1 MPIIDFLAPY
11 FLWTGDPT
19 AWVALL
25 TLIVLEVVLGID
37 NLIFISILTNKLPQ
51 EQQARARRL
60 GISAALIMRLVLL
73 ATISFIVQ
81 LTEPLFTA
89 FGHGFSWRD
98 LILIAGGL
106 FLVWK
111 ATKEIHHTVDPDDH
125 KDTMVGAVTM
135 TLGAAIFQILLLDL
149 VFSINSIIT
158 AVGMTDEIAIMYIA
172 VIVAVSVMMLA
183 ATPLANFIAKNPT
196 IVMLALGFLLMI
208 GMTLIA
214 DGMGYHVPKG
224 YIYAAM
230 GFSALVEGLNML
242 ARKRKKGGTGG
253 HSCSRTLQGGRTVRH
268 HASGSRTMWMMLA
281 GLVIQPPLKPSPSGS
296 IASQRTTPAWRD
308 GRRRRRNRR

>member
-1 MPIIDFLAPY
+1 MQLIGFFAPH
-11 FLWTGDPT
+11 FQFVSDPT

-25 TLIVLEVVLGID
+25 TLVVLEIVLGID
-37 NLIFISILTNKLPQ
+37 NLIFISILTNKLPEAQ
-51 EQQARARRL
+51 RARARRL

-73 ATISFIVQ
+73 ATISVIVQ
-81 LTEPLFTA
+81 LTMPVFTA

-125 KDTMVGAVTM
+125 KDTMLGE
-135 TLGAAIFQILLLDL
+135 TLQISLAGAIFQILLLDL
-149 VFSINSIIT
+149 VFSIDSIIT

-183 ATPLANFIAKNPT
+183 AGPLADFIARNPS

-242 ARKRKKGGTGG
+242 ARQRRKAKSGDG
-253 HSCSRTLQGGRTVRH
+253 H
-268 HASGSRTMWMMLA
+268 
-281 GLVIQPPLKPSPSGS
+281 
-296 IASQRTTPAWRD
+296 
-308 GRRRRRNRR
+308 

>member
-1 MPIIDFLAPY
+1 MQLIEFLAPH
-11 FLWTGDPT
+11 FAFFSDPT

-25 TLIVLEVVLGID
+25 TLVVLEVVLGID
-37 NLIFISILTNKLPQ
+37 NLIFISILTNKLPEAQ
-51 EQQARARRL
+51 RARARRL

-73 ATISFIVQ
+73 ATISIIVQ
-81 LTEPLFTA
+81 LTTPVFTA
-89 FGHGFSWRD
+89 LGHGFSWRD

-125 KDTMVGAVTM
+125 KDTMLGE
-135 TLGAAIFQILLLDL
+135 TLQISLAGAIFQILLLDL
-149 VFSINSIIT
+149 VFSIDSIIT

-172 VIVAVSVMMLA
+172 VIVAVTVMMLA
-183 ATPLANFIAKNPT
+183 AGPLADFIAKNPS

-242 ARKRKKGGTGG
+242 ARRRRKARSGGG
-253 HSCSRTLQGGRTVRH
+253 H
-268 HASGSRTMWMMLA
+268 
-281 GLVIQPPLKPSPSGS
+281 
-296 IASQRTTPAWRD
+296 
-308 GRRRRRNRR
+308 

>member
-1 MPIIDFLAPY
+1 LAAKPILLTCLGDSDMPIIDFLAPH
-11 FLWTGDPT
+11 FVWLNDPT
-19 AWVALL
+19 AWAALL
-25 TLIVLEVVLGID
+25 TLVVLEVVLGID
-37 NLIFISILTNKLPQ
+37 NLIFISILTNKLP
-51 EQQARARRL
+51 EHQQARARFL
-60 GISAALIMRLVLL
+60 GISAALVMRLVLL

-81 LTEPLFTA
+81 LTNPVFTI
-89 FGHGFSWRD
+89 FDHGFSWRD

-111 ATKEIHHTVDPDDH
+111 ATTEIHHTVDPEDH
-125 KDTMVGAVTM
+125 KDSMVGAVRL

-149 VFSINSIIT
+149 VFSIDSIIT

-172 VIVAVSVMMLA
+172 VIAAVTVMMIA
-183 ATPLANFIAKNPT
+183 ANPLANFIAKNPT

-230 GFSALVEGLNML
+230 AFSALVEALNML
-242 ARKRKKGGTGG
+242 ARRKRKKTGD
-253 HSCSRTLQGGRTVRH
+253 
-268 HASGSRTMWMMLA
+268 SGEA
-281 GLVIQPPLKPSPSGS
+281 H
-296 IASQRTTPAWRD
+296 
-308 GRRRRRNRR
+308 